1 MVLWRGGMLWGGGEM
16 DLSLFEWGHGG
27 TETNS
32 RRRGGDGVNSVFNTF
47 TIYNNIK

>member
-1 MVLWRGGMLWGGGEM
+1 M

-32 RRRGGDGVNSVFNTF
+32 RRRGGVNSVFNTF
-47 TIYNNIK
+47 TIYNNVK